1 MRLIFIRHGMTA
13 GNLEKRYIGS
23 TDEPLSP
30 AGAAALRARTY
41 PVADVLYCSPMRR
54 CVETAEILYP
64 GKKPVLIPD
73 FRECDF
79 GRYEGKSYP
88 ELIHDAPYLAWV
100 ESGGVLPFPDG
111 EDTAAFK
118 ARCAAAFCRVT
129 EKHAADDTLAF
140 VVHGGTIMSILETY
154 EPSHTYFGWQCK
166 NGEGYRAV
174 FADGI
179 ITVEGAL

>member
-1 MRLIFIRHGMTA
+1 M
-13 GNLEKRYIGS
+13 
-23 TDEPLSP
+23 
-30 AGAAALRARTY
+30 
-41 PVADVLYCSPMRR
+41 
-54 CVETAEILYP
+54 
-64 GKKPVLIPD
+64 LIPD

-79 GRYEGKSYP
+79 GRYEGKNYP

-140 VVHGGTIMSILETY
+140 VVHGGTIMSILEAY

-166 NGEGYRAV
+166 NGEGYRAA

-179 ITVEGAL
+179 ITAVEAL

>member
-13 GNLEKRYIGS
+13 GNLVKRYLGHSREEYERMIGR
-23 TDEPLSP
+23 DALNVIYEQDRKRVFE
-30 AGAAALRARTY
+30 AAQKA
-41 PVADVLYCSPMRR
+41 
-54 CVETAEILYP
+54 
-64 GKKPVLIPD
+64 
-73 FRECDF
+73 
-79 GRYEGKSYP
+79 
-88 ELIHDAPYLAWV
+88 V

-140 VVHGGTIMSILETY
+140 VVHGGTIMSILEAY

-166 NGEGYRAV
+166 NGEGYRAA

-179 ITVEGAL
+179 ITAVEAL